1 MTFLIFFVEILCVAV
16 LSLIE
21 SFVIYCV
28 ASLLTIKVAFK
39 LIFFVVF
46 IFNLFF
52 NRRGLQEDKLKF

>member
-21 SFVIYCV
+21 SFVIYWV

>member
-1 MTFLIFFVEILCVAV
+1 MISLILCVAV

-21 SFVIYCV
+21 SFVIYWV

-52 NRRGLQEDKLKF
+52 NRRASRR

>member
-1 MTFLIFFVEILCVAV
+1 MIFLILCVAV

-21 SFVIYCV
+21 SFVIYWV

-52 NRRGLQEDKLKF
+52 NRRASRR

>member
-1 MTFLIFFVEILCVAV
+1 MTFLIFCVAV

-21 SFVIYCV
+21 SFVIYWV

-46 IFNLFF
+46 ILNLFF
-52 NRRGLQEDKLKF
+52 NRGGSRR

>member
-21 SFVIYCV
+21 SFVIYWV

-52 NRRGLQEDKLKF
+52 NIRGLQEDKLKF